1 MLTTVK
7 FLLTYVHIVL
17 GRVLIILY
25 ILTIILVGF
34 SHGVEG
40 WVGFSD
46 IHAYLYE
53 TGNFYYEYCV
63 KSAILLYK
71 GMC

>member
-1 MLTTVK
+1 MLTAVK

-46 IHAYLYE
+46 KHAHLYE
-53 TGNFYYEYCV
+53 TGNICCGYCV
-63 KSAILLYK
+63 MSAILLYK
-71 GMC
+71 RMC

>member
-1 MLTTVK
+1 MLTAVK

-40 WVGFSD
+40 WVGFSAK
-46 IHAYLYE
+46 HAYLYE
-53 TGNFYYEYCV
+53 TGNISCGYCV
-63 KSAILLYK
+63 MSAILLYK
-71 GMC
+71 RMC